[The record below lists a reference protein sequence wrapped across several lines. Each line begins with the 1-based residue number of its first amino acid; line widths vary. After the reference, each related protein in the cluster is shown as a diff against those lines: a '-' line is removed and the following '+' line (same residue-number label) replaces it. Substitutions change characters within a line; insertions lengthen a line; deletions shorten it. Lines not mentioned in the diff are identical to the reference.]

1 MSVNACNFSCMSFF
15 GAVVAAAAAAA
26 SRLRLSGLK
35 RFVVVIAAL
44 MLYFFAVCFFFF
56 WLCYCKFCVSYGMGI
71 QLCCMCMVFFPLHF
85 CFFCFFFFTY
95 IHIFFSSYFTRV
107 IHKRNYHRTIASREC
122 EANFSMTMLKET
134 RFFYDF
140 DLGGKLTFPFAIFNG
155 LKQMNFAVLV
165 LQFHCY
171 CHFHIYVHPDK

>member
-15 GAVVAAAAAAA
+15 GAVVAAAAA

-35 RFVVVIAAL
+35 RFVVVIATL
-44 MLYFFAVCFFFF
+44 MLYIFAVCFFFF

-71 QLCCMCMVFFPLHF
+71 QLCCMCMVFFSSSFLFLLLLLLHIY
-85 CFFCFFFFTY
+85 TY
-95 IHIFFSSYFTRV
+95 FFSSYFTRV